1 MWVPNPPSTNHAIAG
16 ATVIANLSASD
27 ETVGKDTY
35 RTGLVT
41 GQSARTLSAYIYADA
56 GEGESTTDLV
66 FAGHNIIAENGAII
80 AQSDKFTN
88 GITYGEI
95 DLDKIAAERAR
106 MTTFVSGQD
115 IDSEYE
121 EIEIYLE
128 EEKFRQWDLRKDWSI
143 LIAKMQLLEFQVA
156 WIQHLPFLLR

>member
-1 MWVPNPPSTNHAIAG
+1 M
-16 ATVIANLSASD
+16 
-27 ETVGKDTY
+27 
-35 RTGLVT
+35 
-41 GQSARTLSAYIYADA
+41 SAYIYADA

-128 EEKFRQWDLRKDWSI
+128 EEKFDFSRVIDNARLFHQTKVKGTSVVRKFFPFRQW
-143 LIAKMQLLEFQVA
+143 A
-156 WIQHLPFLLR
+156 